1 MWGGSTSCG
10 SPGVN
15 RLPFLQQQKSLELQS
30 LQTLMEVLV
39 MSYSHNQY
47 SDTRK
52 YWHNILWFILEGA
65 AFIAFVFTM
74 LVVIAHA
81 DLLENIMTGGF

>member
-1 MWGGSTSCG
+1 
-10 SPGVN
+10 
-15 RLPFLQQQKSLELQS
+15 
-30 LQTLMEVLV
+30 

-52 YWHNILWFILEGA
+52 YWHNILWEVLETA
-65 AFIAFVFTM
+65 AFIAFVVTV